1 MTDREQ
7 LADRL
12 VRQKAILDV
21 LREADSETRVEAAS
35 LYRPGSADATPL
47 GRVRMD
53 KGRSSLRVVDWAAY
67 TRWVR
72 EVCPEHLIVTE
83 QVNPALLKALERDG
97 GEWTD
102 PATGELSQ
110 VPGVG
115 FAESPRR
122 LVVTTT
128 DVADEWAWAVLAGVL
143 RPELAMGAV
152 TGELS

>member
-1 MTDREQ
+1 
-7 LADRL
+7 
-12 VRQKAILDV
+12 
-21 LREADSETRVEAAS
+21 
-35 LYRPGSADATPL
+35 
-47 GRVRMD
+47 MD
-53 KGRSSLRVVDWAAY
+53 KGRSSLRVVDSAAY

-115 FAESPRR
+115 FTESPRR

-128 DVADEWAWAVLAGVL
+128 DVADEWAWAALAGVL
-143 RPELAMGAV
+143 RPVLTADPV